1 MDKETTANEAVING
15 ERLTFTKFLGF
26 SFSTETPTK
35 FRRAA
40 LRHSPVPQEEVQ
52 VVNLRFQVQA
62 GTAQEMAETLSKAVN
77 QVWADQ
83 TQAKR
88 DRVRALMGQGA
99 SGPNKEA

>member
-62 GTAQEMAETLSKAVN
+62 GTAQEMAETLS
-77 QVWADQ
+77 DQ